1 VTTRL
6 LLLAL
11 ALLLA
16 GCGSDDSDEA
26 GADGGGTQVGL
37 RDFSLEPPNLE
48 VDGGTLTLTVVNDG
62 QTAHALEI
70 EGQGVEEETPLLEPG
85 ESAELTVELE
95 KGEYEMY
102 CPVGNHRAQGMAGTV
117 LVDSGGGGASTD
129 DGGDDDDDRGGYYP

>member
-1 VTTRL
+1 VTARL

-26 GADGGGTQVGL
+26 GAEGNETSVGL
-37 RDFSLEPPNLE
+37 RDFSLEPSNLE

-62 QTAHALEI
+62 QTTHALEI
-70 EGQGVEEETPLLEPG
+70 EGDGVEEETPLLEPG
-85 ESAELTVELE
+85 ESAELTVELA

-102 CPVGNHRAQGMAGTV
+102 CPVGNHRAQGMEGTV
-117 LVDSGGGGASTD
+117 LVDSGGGGTSTD
-129 DGGDDDDDRGGYYP
+129 DGEDDDDRGGYYP